1 MSFTSDVILF
11 WLFLALGIFI
21 TLVNVKKNYYK
32 IAVWLTILNLIEL
45 AVRKFTDFDF
55 LLPKPIKIVSVTL
68 ALIFFGI
75 HFYKNKK

>member
-1 MSFTSDVILF
+1 
-11 WLFLALGIFI
+11 
-21 TLVNVKKNYYK
+21 VKKIYYK
-32 IAVWLTILNLIEL
+32 IAVGLTILNLIEL

-55 LLPKPIKIVSVTL
+55 LLPKPIKIVSVAL